1 MNRKID
7 VNNICGI
14 VIIILVIG
22 MSPAAFVSNNYSK
35 IMAIMLASAQIMV
48 LPLLILTIMNYKF
61 HRELLMLCVLPV
73 VFFFMKNMNSLYDKI
88 VYSYALLLLIMYLLV
103 NDTLKSKWM
112 KMFYYV
118 FIVLG
123 IISVA
128 LIILYILKIDFIFQK
143 VPYYSGDIRASY
155 MKCGPFAIYIYDDGA
170 PRLCGVFNEPG
181 LLGTIAGF
189 LYVMSYNKNSLKE
202 KIILLVIGLFS
213 VSTAFF
219 VLVLLF
225 HGMLFWI
232 QDRKNM
238 FKTICFVLVVSIFV
252 ICIYKSE
259 HNVLD
264 IEYYLRRILK
274 LKEALAQRNANP
286 MFKSAFDEF
295 KHSSHLFL
303 GMGYGSTNGFG
314 YVGAMGFVYQ
324 FGIIPTTLYIFMFFA
339 FGYMA
344 CKGEKYAYLYMII
357 FLISFIQR
365 AAIDNIYAYFMY
377 FGGLAWMTDN
387 EQLLKKRRSNY

>member
-22 MSPAAFVSNNYSK
+22 MAPAAFVSNNYSK
-35 IMAIMLASAQIMV
+35 IMAIMLVSAQIIA

-61 HRELLMLCVLPV
+61 HRELLMIYFLPV
-73 VFFFMKNMNSLYDKI
+73 FFFFMKNMNSLYDKI
-88 VYSYALLLLIMYLLV
+88 VYSYALVLLVMYLLV
-103 NDTLKSKWM
+103 NNTLKSKWM
-112 KMFYYV
+112 EMFYYV

-128 LIILYILKIDFIFQK
+128 LIVLYILKIDFIFQK

-189 LYVMSYNKNSLKE
+189 LYVMSYKKNSLKE

-219 VLVLLF
+219 VLVLFF

-232 QDRKNM
+232 QDRKSM
-238 FKTICFVLVVSIFV
+238 LKTIFFVLAVSIFV
-252 ICIYKSE
+252 LYVYKSQQ
-259 HNVLD
+259 NVLD
-264 IEYYLRRILK
+264 VEYYLRRILK
-274 LKEALAQRNANP
+274 LKEALAQRNENP

-295 KHSSHLFL
+295 KHSSHLFF
-303 GMGYGSTNGFG
+303 GMGYGSTDGFG
-314 YVGAMGFVYQ
+314 YIGAMGYVYQ
-324 FGIIPTTLYIFMFFA
+324 FGIIPTMLYILAFFV
-339 FGYMA
+339 FGYLT
-344 CKGEKYAYLYMII
+344 CRGEKYAYLYMVV

-365 AAIDNIYAYFMY
+365 ATIDNIYAYFMF
-377 FGGLAWMTDN
+377 FGGLAWMSDN
-387 EQLLKKRRSNY
+387 KQLLKNDN